1 MNEPKDERSE
11 CQAPEART
19 RTGRVLWNAAGTVF
33 LALGIVGIPVP
44 ILPTTP
50 FLLLAAACYLRGS
63 SRMHTWLLTNRY
75 FGNYLN
81 DYRLGRGMP
90 VKVKA
95 ATLALLWTFIG
106 ASMLIAVSDTV
117 VRIILLAVATGV
129 TVHILTIRTKRER

>member
-1 MNEPKDERSE
+1 MEESTDERSE
-11 CQAPEART
+11 CQGAEART
-19 RTGRVLWNAAGTVF
+19 RTGRVLWNAAGSVF
-33 LALGIVGIPVP
+33 LALGIIGIPIP

-63 SRMHTWLLTNRY
+63 PRMHAWLLTNRY

-90 VKVKA
+90 VKVKV

-106 ASMLIAVSDTV
+106 ASVLVAVSDTV
-117 VRIILLAVATGV
+117 IRIILLAVAAGV
-129 TVHILTIRTKRER
+129 TVHILTIRTRREC